1 MAQRHSRA
9 TEAPGGSHTQRISN
23 LVASFGLGYLLC
35 IALVVVPILM
45 AGIWTVVAN
54 TRFLDLL
61 MSSGIVAYTDMDFG
75 FIRGIPNLTDY
86 LKSQDSVDERL
97 VLICFAVYLGFYLTK
112 AVQFHSLAHLYKLK
126 GSFAQHTSA
135 FFYGLGLNRMLPYNA
150 GDVAT
155 VAALEAQGESRQRVA
170 SVLHVMDVFV
180 CFEVLVFFT
189 IGLLLTGWR
198 SAFSQALPAL
208 VFFAALYYI
217 TKSTRSPR
225 RIGVGDNGQ
234 RFTTLILRALANDPW
249 TLAKLAVLSLLAFF
263 LDDITPFITSQA
275 FTSQYVHLN
284 VPFLVIQA
292 GVVSGYIASRVPI
305 TPGCIGQYEFG
316 FATALVLGGSAL
328 PEAITIA
335 LLDGLIRHTVALTL
349 YVVVKLKN
357 GVAVDLRTVLTTF
370 MGLAPEPATD
380 SR

>member
-1 MAQRHSRA
+1 MARRHSRA
-9 TEAPGGSHTQRISN
+9 TEAPVSHGQPLSN

-35 IALVVVPILM
+35 IALVVVPVLM
-45 AGIWTVVAN
+45 AGIWKIIAN

-75 FIRGIPNLTDY
+75 FIRGIPDLSDY
-86 LKSQDSVDERL
+86 LKSQDAVDGRL

-112 AVQFHSLAHLYKLK
+112 AVQFHGIARLYRLK
-126 GSFAQHTSA
+126 GSFGQHAGA
-135 FFYGLGLNRMLPYNA
+135 FFYGTGLNRLLPYNT
-150 GDVAT
+150 GDLAT
-155 VAALEAQGESRQRVA
+155 VAALEAKGEPRQRVA
-170 SVLHVMDVFV
+170 GALYVMDMFV
-180 CFEVLVFFT
+180 CFEILVFFT

-198 SAFSQALPAL
+198 SAFSQSLPAL
-208 VFFAALYYI
+208 VFFATLYYV
-217 TKSTRSPR
+217 TKSSRTPR
-225 RIGVGDNGQ
+225 RIGDGGP
-234 RFTTLILRALANDPW
+234 RSSTLILRALADEPL
-249 TLAKLAVLSLLAFF
+249 TLVKLAALSLLAFF

-292 GVVSGYIASRVPI
+292 GVVSGYIACRVPI

-335 LLDGLIRHTVALTL
+335 LLDGLIRHTTAMILFVI
-349 YVVVKLKN
+349 VKLKN
-357 GVAVDLRTVLTTF
+357 GVAVDLRTVLATF
-370 MGLAPEPATD
+370 MGLVPEPATD